1 MPGALIR
8 RPARRTGAAS
18 PSRRS
23 TTCNQPGTLRPSPIG
38 GGLLRATTPIYRE
51 TATNGGA
58 VMYDLP
64 MTNLSAALA
73 QIDKANVRL
82 ARTTIAERF
91 TYVLDPY
98 TREEAN
104 ALGIATAQ
112 QRVHLTLSAPG
123 SGSAAGYSSPAW
135 SRRRPAT

>member
-1 MPGALIR
+1 
-8 RPARRTGAAS
+8 
-18 PSRRS
+18 
-23 TTCNQPGTLRPSPIG
+23 
-38 GGLLRATTPIYRE
+38 
-51 TATNGGA
+51 
-58 VMYDLP
+58 